1 MKKILV
7 FDAYNMIHIARFGL
21 PEDGGNQIAYNFIN
35 KYKYVRSQFDAD
47 EVYFVID
54 GYPKFRYEL
63 YPEYKA
69 NRNQKELT
77 EEEVLYWE
85 EFKKQKRLIVS
96 MLKDKIPCKF
106 VYHKDVEGD
115 DMVYHVVKNLLPREN
130 CEITI
135 ISSDTDYIQI
145 LSELDNVKLWTPVK
159 QHYRESTDY
168 DYVAWKA
175 MVGDT
180 SDNIKGVKGIGKVRA
195 EKILKSGSLESSL
208 QDESFKSQFSQSY
221 SLIKLNSDLKEFE
234 DLEILDENL
243 SSDELRSYMAE
254 LGFNS
259 FVGDNWASVSKE
271 LGYDC

>member
-35 KYKYVRSQFDAD
+35 KYKYVRSQFGAD

-135 ISSDTDYIQI
+135 ISSDTDYIQV

-159 QHYRESTDY
+159 QHYREPTDY

-175 MVGDT
+175 MVGDV

-195 EKILKSGSLESSL
+195 EKILKSGSLDSSL
-208 QDESFKSQFSQSY
+208 QDESFKSQFYQSY
-221 SLIKLNSDLKEFE
+221 SLIRLNSELKEFE